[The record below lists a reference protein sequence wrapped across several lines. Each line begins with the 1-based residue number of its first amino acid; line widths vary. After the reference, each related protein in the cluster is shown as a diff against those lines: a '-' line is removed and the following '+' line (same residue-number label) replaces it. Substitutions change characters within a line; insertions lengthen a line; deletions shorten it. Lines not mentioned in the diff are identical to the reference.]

1 MTNKK
6 YFNEKIYE
14 ELKTKYG
21 KVTLTKQDLSE
32 ILGVSVSLINHY
44 ISKGYGIPEYVKVG
58 SGSGSGSNGSVRFPV
73 VNVVDYL
80 SNTIKVS

>member
-1 MTNKK
+1 MTNKR

-21 KVTLTKQDLSE
+21 KLTLTKQDLSE
-32 ILGVSVSLINHY
+32 VLDVSVSLINHY
-44 ISKGYGIPEYVKVG
+44 ITKGYGIPEYIKVG
-58 SGSGSGSNGSVRFPV
+58 SGPNGSVRFPV

>member
-6 YFNEKIYE
+6 YFNERIYE

-58 SGSGSGSNGSVRFPV
+58 SGRNSSIRFSTI
-73 VNVVDYL
+73 NVVEYL

>member
-1 MTNKK
+1 MNKK
-6 YFNEKIYE
+6 YFNEKLYE
-14 ELKTKYG
+14 ELKIKYG

-58 SGSGSGSNGSVRFPV
+58 SGSAGSNGSVRFPV

>member
-1 MTNKK
+1 MNKK
-6 YFNEKIYE
+6 YFNEKLYE
-14 ELKTKYG
+14 ELKIKYG

-44 ISKGYGIPEYVKVG
+44 ISKGYGLPSHIKVG
-58 SGSGSGSNGSVRFPV
+58 SGRNSSVRFLTI
-73 VNVVDYL
+73 NVAEYL